1 VLGPER
7 GDRQL
12 SDFVDDLDE
21 HIRHLRRY
29 ARALVGHPEDAD
41 DLVQESL
48 RRALTYANSERETAN
63 WRAYLFRI
71 LHNVRADHLARKARD
86 REVPIDDYAGEL
98 AAPAAQHG
106 VLDFQDMERAL
117 TLLPTEQ
124 REVVLLVGLEGLTY
138 REVTDVLGVPIGTV
152 MSRLSRGREALRRI
166 LADPDTGMD
175 LNDAGAVPDGEL
187 EKRVG

>member
-1 VLGPER
+1 M
-7 GDRQL
+7 

-98 AAPAAQHG
+98 ACPAAQHG
-106 VLDFQDMERAL
+106 IMAVQDMERAL
-117 TLLPTEQ
+117 GLLPTEQ

-138 REVTDVLGVPIGTV
+138 REATDVLDVPIGTV

-166 LADPDTGMD
+166 LADPDTGMGLD
-175 LNDAGAVPDGEL
+175 DAGVVPDGEL
-187 EKRVG
+187 EKRVV